1 MPVKVNLKSI
11 AAAAVLGASALGA
24 SAQIVVPWG
33 VHDSGELAGTLLFD
47 TGSNFAF
54 DLIYTFS
61 LAAPQI
67 VEAVG
72 VTNDGGVFNITG
84 AMAELYKS
92 NGNMNWTDDMSVA
105 AFAFDS
111 TAITNS
117 FGGLASG
124 DYYYRVTGQVTGT
137 AGGSYLLSSSL
148 APIPEPG
155 TYALML
161 AGLAAVAGVASRRR
175 RVD

>member
-1 MPVKVNLKSI
+1 MKMNLKSVV
-11 AAAAVLGASALGA
+11 AATVLGVSALSA
-24 SAQIVVPWG
+24 SAQVVVPWG
-33 VHDSGELAGTLLFD
+33 THDAGELGGSIFFG
-47 TGSNFAF
+47 TGSNFSF
-54 DLIYTFS
+54 DFIYTFS

-67 VEAVG
+67 VDAVG

-84 AMAELYKS
+84 AMAELFKS
-92 NGNMNWTDDMSVA
+92 NGNAIWTDDVSVSS
-105 AFAFDS
+105 FAFDS
-111 TAITNS
+111 AAVTNS

-124 DYYYRVTGQVTGT
+124 DYYYRVKGMVTGT

-175 RVD
+175 RAD